1 MKVLEVAGFQ
11 AGYGPFQV
19 LFGVDLEVRAG
30 EMVALLGPNGAGKTT
45 FFKALLGFTWRRGQV
60 LFQGRPIHAL
70 PSFQIARLGVI
81 LVPEGRGIFPDMTV
95 WENLLLGAY
104 RLGGS
109 FGFHKARLKEI
120 FALFPV
126 LEERLGQR
134 AGSLSGGEQQML
146 SIARALMSE
155 PRLLLVDEPTLGLA
169 PRLAREVLEILAQ
182 LKSRVPI
189 LLAEQNLTLSLSL
202 ADRAYVLEGGRVILE
217 GEAQALLDDPKVRQ
231 SYLGV
236 L

>member
-1 MKVLEVAGFQ
+1 
-11 AGYGPFQV
+11 
-19 LFGVDLEVRAG
+19 
-30 EMVALLGPNGAGKTT
+30 
-45 FFKALLGFTWRRGQV
+45 
-60 LFQGRPIHAL
+60 
-70 PSFQIARLGVI
+70 
-81 LVPEGRGIFPDMTV
+81 
-95 WENLLLGAY
+95 
-104 RLGGS
+104 
-109 FGFHKARLKEI
+109 
-120 FALFPV
+120 
-126 LEERLGQR
+126 
-134 AGSLSGGEQQML
+134 ML